1 MAGGEAEDAERRDV
15 SQTLRAHPLSSR
27 FCVSERLDCPVVHKN
42 NTFFLHNRL
51 RLGRDHKLI
60 ISLTHLPALR
70 LDSFQ
75 FSAFQ
80 PRMHGPFAQP
90 DWQSSGSAPAQPRS
104 KPRPQLVSV
113 HLVSH
118 CRSGSTPFGMQPVHT
133 DPYVTNANVD
143 VLMAIRCNPPLRR
156 DASQC
161 RRSGDLAMLILHN
174 SVLQIPRRGICMEVA
189 ATAQNDLGSV
199 RTFLTDE
206 NGLGARFP
214 PTAAQTCQLDLD
226 RKYVRF
232 ETCLD

>member
-1 MAGGEAEDAERRDV
+1 M
-15 SQTLRAHPLSSR
+15 
-27 FCVSERLDCPVVHKN
+27 
-42 NTFFLHNRL
+42 
-51 RLGRDHKLI
+51 
-60 ISLTHLPALR
+60 
-70 LDSFQ
+70 
-75 FSAFQ
+75 
-80 PRMHGPFAQP
+80 
-90 DWQSSGSAPAQPRS
+90 
-104 KPRPQLVSV
+104 
-113 HLVSH
+113 
-118 CRSGSTPFGMQPVHT
+118 HT

-174 SVLQIPRRGICMEVA
+174 SVLQIPRRGTCMEVA

-226 RKYVRF
+226 GKYVRF